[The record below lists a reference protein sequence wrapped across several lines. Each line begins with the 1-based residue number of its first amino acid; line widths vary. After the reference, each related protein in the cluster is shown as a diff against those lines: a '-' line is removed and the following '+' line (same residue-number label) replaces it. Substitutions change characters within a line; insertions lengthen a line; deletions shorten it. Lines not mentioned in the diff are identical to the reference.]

1 MSLKLS
7 SRVENMQPS
16 ATLGMAQAAR
26 ELSDA
31 GVDVVILSA
40 GEPDFATPK
49 AICEVAKRSIDEG
62 KTHYVPVRGTKNMIS
77 AMQNKFLRD
86 QGIKYSSEEVMC
98 TSGAKSA
105 ILMSLE
111 AVVEDG
117 DEVIIF
123 APYWVSYIEHIR
135 LVRGV
140 PVVVKCQESDG
151 FMPTG
156 EALAKAI
163 TKKTKAII
171 LNSPNNPSGGVIS
184 QKQVEELCSVLKGT
198 NIWVISDEIYEKL
211 LFDGTKHYS
220 LAAVSDDMRNRT
232 IVISGASKG
241 YAMTGWRVGVMAG
254 NKSII
259 AAMNKLQGQQVT
271 CLPEF
276 IQDASAFAFNENEEV
291 KASMD
296 SMLKA
301 YRERRDLGLALF
313 NDVPHV
319 RPFKPE
325 GAFYLWVDFSYY
337 INKKIGGNLIKDDIQ
352 LATLMLKEAH
362 VASVPGTPFGSLG
375 FVRFSIASSMEDI
388 KKAVARIK
396 DWLKSASE

>member
-1 MSLKLS
+1 MLKLS
-7 SRVENMQPS
+7 TRVQSMKPS
-16 ATLGMAQAAR
+16 ATLGMAQAAL

-31 GVDVVILSA
+31 GVDVVVLSA
-40 GEPDFATPK
+40 GEPDFDTPK
-49 AICEVAKRSIDEG
+49 AICEVAKKSIDAG
-62 KTHYVPVRGTKNMIS
+62 KTHYVSVRGTKTMIA

-86 QGIKYSSEEVMC
+86 QGVKYSSEEVMC

-105 ILMSLE
+105 ILMGLE

-123 APYWVSYIEHIR
+123 APFWVSYFEHIR
-135 LVRGV
+135 MVRGV
-140 PVVVKCQESDG
+140 PVIVKCEERDG
-151 FMPTG
+151 FMPTKK
-156 EALAKAI
+156 ALAEAI

-184 QKQVEELCSVLKGT
+184 QKQIEDLSSVLKDTG
-198 NIWVISDEIYEKL
+198 IWLISDEIYEKL
-211 LFDGTKHYS
+211 LFDDAKHYS
-220 LAAVSDDMRNRT
+220 PAAVNDDMRERT

-254 NKSII
+254 NRAVIS
-259 AAMNKLQGQQVT
+259 AMNKLQGQQVT

-276 IQDASAFAFNENEEV
+276 IQDASAFALNENQEIKDEIS
-291 KASMD
+291 K
-296 SMLKA
+296 MLKA
-301 YRERRDLGLALF
+301 YKERRDLGLALF
-313 NDVPHV
+313 EEIPHLKV
-319 RPFKPE
+319 FKPE

-337 INKKIGGNLIKDDIQ
+337 VNKIINNHLIKDDIE

-362 VASVPGTPFGSLG
+362 VASVPGTPFGAPG
-375 FVRFSIASSMEDI
+375 FVRFSIASALDDI

-396 DWLKSASE
+396 DWLSLVS